1 MVAQPAYDDAV
12 IGAGIMGLAHAYIL
26 ASRGRRVAVF
36 ERNPRA
42 SGASVRNFGMLWP
55 IGQPFGPVR
64 NLAARS
70 LEVWG
75 NLLAESQLW
84 HESTGSLHLAYRD
97 DEAQV
102 LREFAGECAEHGESV
117 ELLSASEATE
127 RAPAVKPDGLQLALF
142 SPREVCVDPREVV
155 ASLPAWLSTKFGI
168 VFHFDSPIT
177 RVEMPEVF
185 SSTKRWTASRV
196 WVCGGDELRLLFADH
211 FRRCGLV
218 LCKLQMMRSHPFGG
232 QGRIGPMLAGGLTLR
247 HYGAFRNCPGLAAFK
262 RRVAK
267 ESPWLDHY
275 GIHVMVSQNGQGELT
290 IGDSH
295 QYGDLI
301 EPFDQCVI
309 DEWILGYLD
318 TFLETSQLRIESR
331 WHGFYVKHPVDP
343 YVIVRPAPGVTAV
356 TGVGGAGMTLSL
368 GLAEQVVAQELGG
381 FKS

>member
-247 HYGAFRNCPGLAAFK
+247 HYGAFRAWPRSNAAWQRNRPG
-262 RRVAK
+262 
-267 ESPWLDHY
+267 
-275 GIHVMVSQNGQGELT
+275 
-290 IGDSH
+290 
-295 QYGDLI
+295 
-301 EPFDQCVI
+301 
-309 DEWILGYLD
+309 WI
-318 TFLETSQLRIESR
+318 TTEFT
-331 WHGFYVKHPVDP
+331 
-343 YVIVRPAPGVTAV
+343 
-356 TGVGGAGMTLSL
+356 
-368 GLAEQVVAQELGG
+368 
-381 FKS
+381 